1 MASHQSDIPNTK
13 HEKLCNME
21 SSGAA
26 VAGNDEI
33 QLPRGNHVFPSDEFL
48 ADCLVKRFNG
58 EPNPDHFHD
67 VDLYSKHP
75 AELSEELEPS
85 TDNKWYIFTP
95 RFKKTRDTKLR
106 PDRRTPN
113 GYWYTTG
120 VDKAISVEGS
130 TNPVALKNFLDFY
143 EGNRPDSTKTEWKM
157 HEYRLT
163 DAVKNTLI
171 NSKPSGNF
179 TLDNWVLCKL
189 YKKREMSSRSEA
201 STPTIVEAQNNE
213 DKSSP
218 PAGNMII
225 FF

>member
-1 MASHQSDIPNTK
+1 MEQEHDM
-13 HEKLCNME
+13 LCNME

-26 VAGNDEI
+26 VVGNDEI
-33 QLPRGNHVFPSDEFL
+33 QLPRGNQVFPSDEFL
-48 ADCLVKRFNG
+48 ADCLMKRFNG
-58 EPNPDHFHD
+58 EPNPDHFHE

-75 AELSEELEPS
+75 AQLTEELEPS

-95 RFKKTRDTKLR
+95 RFKKTLVTKLR

-113 GYWYTTG
+113 GYWCTTG

-130 TNPVALKNFLDFY
+130 TNAAALKNFLDFY

-157 HEYRLT
+157 HEYRLS

-171 NSKPSGNF
+171 NSKPRGDM

-201 STPTIVEAQNNE
+201 STPTIIEAQNNE

-218 PAGNMII
+218 PAANMII
-225 FF
+225 FL

>member
-1 MASHQSDIPNTK
+1 M
-13 HEKLCNME
+13 
-21 SSGAA
+21 
-26 VAGNDEI
+26 
-33 QLPRGNHVFPSDEFL
+33 
-48 ADCLVKRFNG
+48 KRFNG

-75 AELSEELEPS
+75 AQL
-85 TDNKWYIFTP
+85 TG
-95 RFKKTRDTKLR
+95 TKLR

-113 GYWYTTG
+113 GYWCTTG

-130 TNPVALKNFLDFY
+130 TNPAALKNFLDFY

-157 HEYRLT
+157 HEYRLS

-171 NSKPSGNF
+171 NSKPRGDM

-201 STPTIVEAQNNE
+201 STPTIIEAQNNE

-218 PAGNMII
+218 PAANMII
-225 FF
+225 FL